1 MNGLIGYTGFVGG
14 NLDKQFRFD
23 IRYNSSNIDEIQGE
37 DFNILVCAGV
47 SGIKWIANK
56 YPNEDLQKINN
67 LLNNLS
73 KVSCKKMILISTV
86 DVYVEPNNADENT
99 NIRIDGLHP
108 YGKNR
113 VKVERFIQ
121 NSFENVSIIRLPA
134 IYGEGLKKNFVFDLL
149 NNHCLEWTHR
159 DSVFQ
164 YYHLKNLWKDIRVV
178 IEKNIPIINF
188 NSEPVSAKELA
199 KECFEVDFENVTER
213 LPLNY
218 DIRSIHSNLFN
229 EGSNYMYSKNQVFE
243 EMRKFI
249 KKYTRR
255 NLE

>member
-47 SGIKWIANK
+47 SGTKWIANK